1 MIRVVSLAL
10 GLLLWAGA
18 GGVTHAQDYHTPRAG
33 DAYTTTLW
41 GETVNIAPRDRRSVT
56 AVNLGL
62 YWIPDGP
69 QKLELLPFGALFVWR
84 NRDEGKTRFR
94 GSFSVLYNDL
104 RYAVTPSFLGG
115 AEAVLT
121 FENLTVPFA
130 RSAYVEG
137 MRIGS
142 EELTWYQLHAGIG
155 LGYRR
160 ALPPGHQDN
169 ALELALTYEPGL
181 LAFDRGDDT
190 APTFIIPANTYEGR
204 GHFRMR
210 ADALERNILELPH
223 HGIVTGLDGWFGHRT
238 HWSNWGGGPSGMQ
251 SGSDHRNWSATSGYL
266 IVAGGL
272 PFVRDEH
279 HRFIASAYGGIGD
292 DLDQFSAFHLDGI
305 VNGGEWEA
313 LSRPFLPGAAFD
325 EFFPTEYA
333 LLNAEYRYELFFFLY
348 LQLRGSLAWIDR
360 PRFDSGNVVTSTD
373 ALHSITIAATSGFVW
388 DSLLEL
394 GYIHNFGLF
403 RVDDGVPKLGGEAV
417 FISWSKEL

>member
-1 MIRVVSLAL
+1 
-10 GLLLWAGA
+10 
-18 GGVTHAQDYHTPRAG
+18 
-33 DAYTTTLW
+33 
-41 GETVNIAPRDRRSVT
+41 
-56 AVNLGL
+56 
-62 YWIPDGP
+62 
-69 QKLELLPFGALFVWR
+69 
-84 NRDEGKTRFR
+84 
-94 GSFSVLYNDL
+94 
-104 RYAVTPSFLGG
+104 
-115 AEAVLT
+115 
-121 FENLTVPFA
+121 
-130 RSAYVEG
+130 
-137 MRIGS
+137 
-142 EELTWYQLHAGIG
+142 
-155 LGYRR
+155 
-160 ALPPGHQDN
+160 
-169 ALELALTYEPGL
+169 
-181 LAFDRGDDT
+181 
-190 APTFIIPANTYEGR
+190 
-204 GHFRMR
+204 
-210 ADALERNILELPH
+210 
-223 HGIVTGLDGWFGHRT
+223 
-238 HWSNWGGGPSGMQ
+238 MQ

-313 LSRPFLPGAAFD
+313 LARPFLPGAAFD

-333 LLNAEYRYELFFFLY
+333 LLNAEYRYELLFFLY

-360 PRFDSGNVVTSTD
+360 PRFDSGGVVTSTD